1 MKRYF
6 APLLLALPVVINSV
20 HAEPATIPAGAAL
33 LADIVIF
40 RPVGL
45 AVTIAGGAVFVG
57 ISPFTAF
64 ANIPSPHNA
73 FQKTAEF
80 LVNNPGKFTFVRPLG
95 VYYAD
100 EKGQYHLPKKQ

>member
-1 MKRYF
+1 MKR
-6 APLLLALPVVINSV
+6 LLISLLIALPVVTNSI
-20 HAEPATIPAGAAL
+20 HAEPAALPAGAAL

-95 VYYAD
+95 VYFPD
-100 EKGQYHLPKKQ
+100 DKGQYQLPKK